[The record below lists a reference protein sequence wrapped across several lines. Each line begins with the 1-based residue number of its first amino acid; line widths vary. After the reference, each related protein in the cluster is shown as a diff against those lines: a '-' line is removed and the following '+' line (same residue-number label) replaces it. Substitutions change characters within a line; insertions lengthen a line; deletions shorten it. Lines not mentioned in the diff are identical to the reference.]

1 MYLKKIGYMYVLK
14 FIIGIL
20 NYLLNIILVNL
31 KYICIGYVCIKFILW
46 YGFFYLGFYLNCN
59 IFKVGVDKE
68 E

>member
-1 MYLKKIGYMYVLK
+1 MYVLK

-46 YGFFYLGFYLNCN
+46 YGFFYLGFYLNYN
-59 IFKVGVDKE
+59 ILEVGVDKE